1 MTGVWSLRLARSEDA
16 GAFHRVEEDAADLLR
31 SAPELAN
38 STIPPSRSE
47 QDYARLIRRGY
58 CLSAIAGD
66 EIIGFAAAAPQGR
79 ELHLHELS
87 VARSWQ
93 RRRIGATLL
102 EALAIDAR
110 NSGFRA
116 ITLTTWRDIAWN
128 APFYAAHGFVEV
140 ANNDGGAVEDGPVD
154 DSAIEDG
161 APDLPRCAMVR
172 LLD

>member
-1 MTGVWSLRLARSEDA
+1 MSGAWSLRLARSEDA
-16 GAFHRVEEDAADLLR
+16 AAFHRVEEDAADLLR
-31 SAPELAN
+31 SAPELAGVAL
-38 STIPPSRSE
+38 PPSQSE
-47 QDYARLIRRGY
+47 PDYARLIRRGH
-58 CLSAIAGD
+58 CLSAIAG
-66 EIIGFAAAAPQGR
+66 EQVIGFAAAAPKGR

-102 EALAIDAR
+102 DAR

-128 APFYAAHGFVEV
+128 APFYASQGFVEV
-140 ANNDGGAVEDGPVD
+140 ANSD
-154 DSAIEDG
+154 DSAVEDG
-161 APDLPRCAMVR
+161 APDLPRCAMIR

>member
-1 MTGVWSLRLARSEDA
+1 MSGAWSLRLARSEDA
-16 GAFHRVEEDAADLLR
+16 AAFHRVEEDAADLLR
-31 SAPELAN
+31 SAPELAGVA
-38 STIPPSRSE
+38 IPPSQSE
-47 QDYARLIRRGY
+47 QAYARLIRRGH
-58 CLSAIAGD
+58 CLSAIAG
-66 EIIGFAAAAPQGR
+66 EQVIGFAAAAPKGR

-102 EALAIDAR
+102 KALAIDAR

-140 ANNDGGAVEDGPVD
+140 ANGDGGQDDGAVEDG
-154 DSAIEDG
+154 ALE
-161 APDLPRCAMVR
+161 LPRCAMIR

>member
-1 MTGVWSLRLARSEDA
+1 M
-16 GAFHRVEEDAADLLR
+16 
-31 SAPELAN
+31 
-38 STIPPSRSE
+38 
-47 QDYARLIRRGY
+47 
-58 CLSAIAGD
+58 
-66 EIIGFAAAAPQGR
+66 IGFAAAAPKGR

-128 APFYAAHGFVEV
+128 APFYASQGFVEV
-140 ANNDGGAVEDGPVD
+140 ANSD
-154 DSAIEDG
+154 DSAVEDG
-161 APDLPRCAMVR
+161 APDLPRCAMIR

>member
-1 MTGVWSLRLARSEDA
+1 MWSLRLARSEDA

-38 STIPPSRSE
+38 TAIPPSRSE
-47 QDYARLIRRGY
+47 QEYARLIRRGH

-66 EIIGFAAAAPQGR
+66 EIIGFAAAAPKGR

-87 VARSWQ
+87 VTRSWQ
-93 RRRIGATLL
+93 RRRVGATLL

-116 ITLTTWRDIAWN
+116 ITLTTFRDLAWN

-140 ANNDGGAVEDGPVD
+140 ANGDGENDSGPV
-154 DSAIEDG
+154 EDG
-161 APDLPRCAMVR
+161 APDLPRCAMIR

>member
-1 MTGVWSLRLARSEDA
+1 MSGAWSLRLARSEDA

-38 STIPPSRSE
+38 TAIPPSRSE
-47 QDYARLIRRGY
+47 QDYARLIRRGH
-58 CLSAIAGD
+58 CLSAVAGD
-66 EIIGFAAAAPQGR
+66 EIIGFAAAAPKGR

-93 RRRIGATLL
+93 RRRVGATLL
-102 EALAIDAR
+102 EALGIDAR

-116 ITLTTWRDIAWN
+116 ITLTTFRDLAWN

-140 ANNDGGAVEDGPVD
+140 ANGEGEDDDG
-154 DSAIEDG
+154 AIEDG
-161 APDLPRCAMVR
+161 APDLPRCAMIR

>member
-1 MTGVWSLRLARSEDA
+1 MSGAWSLRLARSEDA

-38 STIPPSRSE
+38 TAIRPSRSE
-47 QDYARLIRRGY
+47 QDYARLIRRGH

-66 EIIGFAAAAPQGR
+66 EIIGFAAAAPEGR

-87 VARSWQ
+87 VTRSWQ
-93 RRRIGATLL
+93 RRRVGATLL
-102 EALAIDAR
+102 AARAIDAR

-116 ITLTTWRDIAWN
+116 ITLSTFRDFAWN

-140 ANNDGGAVEDGPVD
+140 ANGDGENDTGAVEH
-154 DSAIEDG
+154 G
-161 APDLPRCAMVR
+161 APDLPRCAMIR

>member
-1 MTGVWSLRLARSEDA
+1 MSRDWSLRLARPEDA
-16 GAFHRVEEDAADLLR
+16 GAFHRVEEDAAEVLR
-31 SAPELAN
+31 AAPELAGLA
-38 STIPPSRSE
+38 IPASRSE
-47 QDYARLIRRGY
+47 QDYLRLIRRGH
-58 CLSAIAGD
+58 CLSAVAQD
-66 EIIGFAAAAPQGR
+66 EVIGFAAAAPAGR

-110 NSGFRA
+110 NSGFTA

-128 APFYAAHGFVEV
+128 APFYAAHGFVEI
-140 ANNDGGAVEDGPVD
+140 ANGDA
-154 DSAIEDG
+154 AIESE
-161 APDLPRCAMVR
+161 ATETTTPQRCAMVR

>member
-140 ANNDGGAVEDGPVD
+140 ANNDDGAVEDGPVED
-154 DSAIEDG
+154 GAIEDG